1 MIPESVLTVKWT
13 MPGFTY
19 VPGDDGFYHVLFMN
33 IVDVG
38 QVTAIRPAYDLTF
51 KKTPHRVNVY
61 IRQDV
66 VSQHYFLQY

>member
-1 MIPESVLTVKWT
+1 

-61 IRQDV
+61 IRQN
-66 VSQHYFLQY
+66 VSQHYFLQH

>member
-1 MIPESVLTVKWT
+1 

-38 QVTAIRPAYDLTF
+38 QVTVIRPAYDLTL
-51 KKTPHRVNVY
+51 KKHHTVSMCTEDKMLFPDTISYNINY
-61 IRQDV
+61 INI
-66 VSQHYFLQY
+66 SITKICL